1 MPMRAPLTR
10 VACRAA
16 LALCL
21 GATVP
26 AATRAQE
33 KETPPSGAG
42 VLTGRNLTKA
52 PGSTWVVENETT
64 ILKAFKDAQSLT
76 ARLKRGEAQLADVES
91 GNQDPKAIV
100 QSYREQV
107 AMLGQQLMA
116 VDQQIRQLAWAPVG
130 ASDLARNMLNQ
141 QRGSI
146 TREQGRLNAAINTL
160 NTQGPEFEKQKL
172 QFTGE
177 IEKLRKEKKEAVD
190 SLHESVDK
198 AMAKYA
204 ELEKDEPVVKAL
216 AGLSKVTSSRHMLGP
231 SRDLLN
237 VVKWLGGSTA
247 AQTETIEL
255 HREGDVDHID
265 MQLNGRSVRMVLDTT
280 AAQTT
285 LPAAL
290 ATKLGLKPTSHT
302 VDSHAADATKPAA
315 DATKPAADATKP
327 AADATKPA
335 ADATK
340 PAADA
345 TKPAPEPADAAAAG
359 AREMT
364 IATVRVGKMTAK
376 DVTCLVLPEEKGDV
390 APVLGQSFL
399 KHFEYKHMKDAGRL
413 VLTRVE
419 PADAPKPAAK
429 ATAKARSSGRQ
440 PRVSGRSRSAAGKRR
455 QPAQG
460 ADPTGTPAEPPG

>member
-146 TREQGRLNAAINTL
+146 TREQGRLNAEINNI

-216 AGLSKVTSSRHMLGP
+216 AELSKETKIKQKLGP

-302 VDSHAADATKPAA
+302 VDSH
-315 DATKPAADATKP
+315 
-327 AADATKPA
+327 A